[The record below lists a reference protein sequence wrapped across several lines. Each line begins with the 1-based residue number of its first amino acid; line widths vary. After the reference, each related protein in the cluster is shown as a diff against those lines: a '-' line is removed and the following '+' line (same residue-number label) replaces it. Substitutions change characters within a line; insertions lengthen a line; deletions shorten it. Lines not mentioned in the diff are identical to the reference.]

1 MQLLTVF
8 SQSMEMKIE
17 LMQQGGLEF
26 LINQKGFGADA
37 MTQLEEND
45 TLQVSLFLICL

>member
-1 MQLLTVF
+1 MQLLTIF

-26 LINQKGFGADA
+26 LIK
-37 MTQLEEND
+37 
-45 TLQVSLFLICL
+45 VFLSFLSF